1 MQSGV
6 GVSRGIAIG
15 KALVYDNRG
24 VQPTN
29 RMITVGHVDQE
40 KRKIL
45 QAVADTQRDLGQ
57 ILDTQDE
64 GDSVTRDLIEVQQ
77 EVAEDPDLLGKANQY
92 VEVSLNE
99 AGDALLRATQD
110 MAEQLEKLDEEY
122 FRARATDVRD
132 VGMRL
137 AANAF
142 GVKLVDLSH
151 LEGPVVVFARDITP
165 SETATMDKTNVIG
178 FVTEVGS
185 QTSHTAILAKMLE
198 IPAIVGLCPEKVRSG
213 ELVVIDG
220 TTGELIIEP
229 NGTEIEMY
237 EKRRARFIEDRERLH
252 KLKDLPAVSLDGV
265 EVELAINIAHAKE
278 AARAAEVGADG
289 VGLFRTE
296 FLYMDAHEEPTED
309 QQFAVYRS
317 TVEQAEGRPVIIRT
331 LDVGGDKEV
340 PYLKIP
346 AEDNPFLGYRAIRV
360 CLDNPEM
367 FKAQIRAIL
376 RASAFGD
383 VKIMFPMISSLSQL
397 KRSKVLVNEC
407 KAELQAKR
415 LGFNADIEV
424 GIMVEVPAVAAAAEI
439 FAPHVQFFSIGTND
453 LCQYSLAVDRMNP
466 KIADLYSHF
475 NPGVL
480 RLIKHTIDAG
490 KAAGI
495 KVGMCG
501 EMAGALAAAPLL
513 FGFGLHEFSMSP
525 ANISY
530 VKDKIRGLTLVRAT
544 EIAETV
550 MSMDS
555 AIEIKE
561 YLEGQ
566 E

>member
-1 MQSGV
+1 MQSGT

-24 VQPTN
+24 VQPTG
-29 RMITVGHVDQE
+29 RMITVGHVDEE
-40 KRKIL
+40 KQRIL
-45 QAVADTQRDLGQ
+45 QAVVDAQRDLQ
-57 ILDTQDE
+57 KILDAQDE
-64 GDSVTRDLIEVQQ
+64 GDSVIRDLIEVQI
-77 EVAEDPDLLGKANQY
+77 EVAEDPALLSKANQY

-99 AGDALLRATQD
+99 AGDALLRATED
-110 MAEQLEKLDEEY
+110 LAVQLEKLEAEY
-122 FRARATDVRD
+122 FRARAADVRD
-132 VGMRL
+132 VGTRL

-142 GVKLVDLSH
+142 GVQLVNLSH

-165 SETATMDKTNVIG
+165 SETATMDRANVLG

-198 IPAIVGLCPEKVRSG
+198 IPAIVGLRPEKVRSG
-213 ELVVIDG
+213 QLVVIDG
-220 TTGELIIEP
+220 TTGELVIEP
-229 NGTEIEMY
+229 NSTEIDMF
-237 EKRRARFIEDRERLH
+237 EKRRARFIEDKERLH
-252 KLKDLPAVSLDGV
+252 RLKDLPSVSLDGV
-265 EVELAINIAHAKE
+265 EVELAINIASAPE
-278 AARAAEVGADG
+278 AARAAEVGAHG
-289 VGLFRTE
+289 IGLFRTE
-296 FLYMDAHEEPTED
+296 FIYMGADEAPTED
-309 QQFAVYRS
+309 QQFAVYRA
-317 TVEQAEGRPVIIRT
+317 TVEEAQGRPVIIRT
-331 LDVGGDKEV
+331 LDAGGDKEV

-376 RASAFGD
+376 RASAFGN

-407 KAELQAKR
+407 KADLQAKG
-415 LGFNADIEV
+415 LAFNASIEI
-424 GIMVEVPAVAAAAEI
+424 GIMVEIPAVAAAAEI

-466 KIADLYSHF
+466 KIADLYSHY

-480 RLIKHTIDAG
+480 RLIKHTVDAA

-501 EMAGALAAAPLL
+501 EMAGALAATPLL
-513 FGFGLHEFSMSP
+513 FGLGLDEFSMSP
-525 ANISY
+525 ANVPY
-530 VKDKIRGLTLVRAT
+530 VKDKIRGLTLDKAA
-544 EIAETV
+544 EITDIV

-561 YLEGQ
+561 YLEAL